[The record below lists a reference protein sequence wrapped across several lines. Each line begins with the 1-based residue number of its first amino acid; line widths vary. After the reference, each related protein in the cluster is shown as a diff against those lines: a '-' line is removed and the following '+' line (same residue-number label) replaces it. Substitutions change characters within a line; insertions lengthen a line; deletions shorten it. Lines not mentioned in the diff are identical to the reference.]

1 MPEDGDA
8 GSRELCRPTVL
19 PTGGVPMRRFF
30 RNNGLSICLA
40 LLFLAFWAGQT
51 ATGFEVFN
59 ADLRE
64 HGATPLSFS
73 AYLAS
78 AHFFEATAENWESE
92 FLQMAAYVVLT
103 AILFQR
109 GSAESKDPDDPAVE
123 GDRIAAGKSVPPDAP
138 WPVRRGGWV
147 LALYSHSLGLALFL
161 FFLLSFAAHAVSGWR
176 LENLERT
183 EHGETTQPFGDFF
196 ASATFWFQS
205 LQNWQSEFL
214 AVLSIVLLSIVLRQ
228 KGSPESK
235 PVTAPHRRTG

>member
-1 MPEDGDA
+1 
-8 GSRELCRPTVL
+8 
-19 PTGGVPMRRFF
+19 MRRFF

-40 LLFLAFWAGQT
+40 LLFLAFWAGQ
-51 ATGFEVFN
+51 AVTGFEVFN
-59 ADLRE
+59 DDLRE
-64 HGATPLSFS
+64 HGALPLSFS

-109 GSAESKDPDDPAVE
+109 GSAESKDPDDPVVE
-123 GDRIAAGKSVPPDAP
+123 GDRVAAGETVPADAP
-138 WPVRRGGWV
+138 WPVRRGGWI
-147 LALYSHSLGLALFL
+147 LALYGHSLGLALFL
-161 FFLLSFAAHAVSGWR
+161 FFLLSFAAHAVSGWK
-176 LENLERT
+176 LETLERA
-183 EHGETTQPFGDFF
+183 EHGEAAQSFGDFL

-235 PVTAPHRRTG
+235 PVTAPHRQTG